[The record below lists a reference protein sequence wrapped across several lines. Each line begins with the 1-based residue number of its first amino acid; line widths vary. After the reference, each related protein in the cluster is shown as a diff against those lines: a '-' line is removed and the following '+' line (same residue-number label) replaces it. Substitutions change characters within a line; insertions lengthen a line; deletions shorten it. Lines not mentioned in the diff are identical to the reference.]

1 MPPRLLIVGQGL
13 AGTAVAWQLWRRG
26 IAFRLVDRDE
36 PVTSSKI
43 AAGLISPITGLRLSL
58 HEHYDTWLRE
68 AVASYRSH
76 ERVLSQHF
84 LHARG
89 HVHLYRD
96 EHGPRHWAKRL
107 NDPAAQPFIHRGPF
121 RMNGEVFHT
130 ERGGFQTKH
139 AGWLDTAGY
148 LAASRAFFAAN
159 GVFQTGEVLHTDL
172 TEHADRIDWRG
183 HAFTHVVYAN
193 GWHAA
198 QHPWFNWVPFEPA
211 RGTILTAR
219 AGLHGE
225 RRLINCGCWIVPRPD
240 GTLRIGSTFETK
252 FTDPHGVDDDALAG
266 LHAKIGRLLKVPL
279 HIESQ
284 ASAVRPVIRLQ
295 RTLIGT
301 HPAHPRIAFIN
312 GLGSK
317 GTLRAPHFARR
328 LVEHLIDGTPI
339 PPSMD
344 VQGNL

>member
-1 MPPRLLIVGQGL
+1 M
-13 AGTAVAWQLWRRG
+13 
-26 IAFRLVDRDE
+26 DE
-36 PVTSSKI
+36 TI
-43 AAGLISPITGLRLSL
+43 
-58 HEHYDTWLRE
+58 
-68 AVASYRSH
+68 
-76 ERVLSQHF
+76 F
-84 LHARG
+84 
-89 HVHLYRD
+89 HV
-96 EHGPRHWAKRL
+96 
-107 NDPAAQPFIHRGPF
+107 
-121 RMNGEVFHT
+121 

-172 TEHADRIDWRG
+172 TEHADGTDWRG

-193 GWHAA
+193 GWHAT

-219 AGLHGE
+219 ADLHGE

-252 FTDPHGVDDDALAG
+252 FTDPHGVDDEALAG
-266 LHAKIGRLLKVPL
+266 LHAKIARLLKVPVQ
-279 HIESQ
+279 IESQ
-284 ASAVRPVIRLQ
+284 TSAVRPVIRLQ

-339 PPSMD
+339 PPAMD